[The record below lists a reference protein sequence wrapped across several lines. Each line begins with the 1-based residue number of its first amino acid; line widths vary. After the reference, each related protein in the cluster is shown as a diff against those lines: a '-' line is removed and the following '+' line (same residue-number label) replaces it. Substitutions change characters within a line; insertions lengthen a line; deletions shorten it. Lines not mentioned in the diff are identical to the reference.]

1 MLEIIEWLHDRLTRQ
16 SYQQSTTIAI
26 IKTTATIL
34 TRGTLIS
41 IVIYFYAL
49 LRYCLMRIW
58 KTLLVFFANGLSTIK
73 FSHKFS
79 HRMRQYNTVFPSKL
93 GFIAFIA
100 SIECNFAV
108 YFFLHFRASSS
119 LDDVNTLK
127 TTQLIVNS
135 MVQIFC
141 RCVCLSSH
149 NKCTTNSHLINFFV
163 IFCCIW
169 WSEPIYS

>member
-49 LRYCLMRIW
+49 LLYCLMRTWNI
-58 KTLLVFFANGLSTIK
+58 KVTGFFFANGLSTIK

-79 HRMRQYNTVFPSKL
+79 YRMRQYNTVFPSKL
-93 GFIAFIA
+93 GFIA
-100 SIECNFAV
+100 SIECNHLFIILRYIFFIFV
-108 YFFLHFRASSS
+108 YRLVWM
-119 LDDVNTLK
+119 DVNTLK
-127 TTQLIVNS
+127 TTQLIVWFKYSHCVSVSHHTTNAP
-135 MVQIFC
+135 QIF
-141 RCVCLSSH
+141 
-149 NKCTTNSHLINFFV
+149 I
-163 IFCCIW
+163 
-169 WSEPIYS
+169 